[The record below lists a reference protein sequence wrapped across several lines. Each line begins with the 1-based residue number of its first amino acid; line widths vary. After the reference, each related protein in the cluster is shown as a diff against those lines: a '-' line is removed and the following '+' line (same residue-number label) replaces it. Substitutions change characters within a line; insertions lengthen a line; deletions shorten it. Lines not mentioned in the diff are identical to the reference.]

1 LPKKSKIGETGF
13 DMATVQISLEEYL
26 RTSYH
31 PDRDYVDGE
40 VQERNLG
47 EFDHAAFQAFLT
59 SWFYQHRQDWQLHV
73 LVEMR
78 VRVSTERVRIPDVC
92 LVARGQEIE
101 QVLTKPPLVVI
112 EILSPEDRISRSNE
126 RLADYRQMGI
136 PNVWVID
143 PANRVGYDCSTAAW
157 LPVEECR
164 VADSPIYL
172 QLNDLWSELQAN
184 R

>member
-1 LPKKSKIGETGF
+1 
-13 DMATVQISLEEYL
+13 MATLQTSLAEYL

-47 EFDHAAFQAFLT
+47 EFDHGAIQVFL
-59 SWFYQHRQDWQLHV
+59 SAWFFQHRQEWDLHV
-73 LVEMR
+73 VAETR
-78 VRVSTERVRIPDVC
+78 VRVATERVRIPDVC
-92 LVARGQEIE
+92 LVSRKQPIE
-101 QVLTKPPLVVI
+101 QVITTPPLAVI
-112 EILSPEDRISRSNE
+112 EILSPEDRISRYNE

-143 PANRVGYDCSTAAW
+143 PANRVGYDCSTTAW
-157 LPVEECR
+157 LPVEGFR
-164 VADSPIYL
+164 VAGSPIFL
-172 QLNDLWSELQAN
+172 RLSDLWSELEAN